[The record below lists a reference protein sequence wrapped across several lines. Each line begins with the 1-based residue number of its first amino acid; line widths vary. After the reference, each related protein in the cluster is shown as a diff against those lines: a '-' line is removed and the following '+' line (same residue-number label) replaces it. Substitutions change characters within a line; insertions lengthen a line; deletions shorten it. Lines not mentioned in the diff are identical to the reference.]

1 VDDGPKLRTAL
12 EQNYPNPFNPSTTI
26 SFTLAAPGMTRLDVY
41 DVNGRLVSTLV
52 RGFQPAGRSEV
63 KWNGTNSSGNP
74 VASGVYFYRLV
85 AGAAIETRR
94 MVLLK

>member
-1 VDDGPKLRTAL
+1 
-12 EQNYPNPFNPSTTI
+12 
-26 SFTLAAPGMTRLDVY
+26 
-41 DVNGRLVSTLV
+41 
-52 RGFQPAGRSEV
+52 V